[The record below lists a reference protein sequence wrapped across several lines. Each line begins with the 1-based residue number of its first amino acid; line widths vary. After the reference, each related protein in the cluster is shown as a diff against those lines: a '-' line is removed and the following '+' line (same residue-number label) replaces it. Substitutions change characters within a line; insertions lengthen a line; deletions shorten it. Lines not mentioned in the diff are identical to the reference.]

1 MAVTEERAARK
12 RKLPWIVEMYRTDVG
27 KKYAM
32 AITGVMLLGFIF
44 AHMIGNLHMFEGAR
58 QINEYGEGLRDLGHP
73 LFPRTL
79 VLWVFLRVPIIAAFA
94 IHIHAAYV
102 LGYKNHKARDVK
114 YQSPRDYLAANYAS
128 RTMRWSGTIVLLFLA
143 WHLADFTIGVRT
155 VNPGFVR
162 GEIYNN
168 VLASFDRW
176 PVVVL
181 YVAAQLAL
189 AFHIWHGAWS
199 LFQSIGANNPRFN
212 PFRRTFA
219 NVFTAIV
226 VVGFLAVPFGT
237 VFGIIH

>member
-1 MAVTEERAARK
+1 M
-12 RKLPWIVEMYRTDVG
+12 PWIVEMYRTDTG

-32 AITGVMLLGFIF
+32 AISGVVLLGYVF
-44 AHMIGNLHMFEGAR
+44 AHMVGNLHAFEGIH

-79 VLWVFLRVPIIAAFA
+79 LLWVALRTPIIAAFV
-94 IHIHAAYV
+94 IHIATAYA
-102 LGYKNHKARDVK
+102 LTYSNNRARDTK

-128 RTMRWSGTIVLLFLA
+128 RTMRWSGTIILLFLA
-143 WHLADFTIGVRT
+143 WHLADLTWGLEV
-155 VNPGFVR
+155 VNPEFER
-162 GEIYNN
+162 GDIYNN
-168 VLASFDRW
+168 VLATFDRW

-181 YVAAQLAL
+181 YSVAQLAL

-212 PFRRTFA
+212 RFRRTFA
-219 NVFTAIV
+219 NVFTTIV
-226 VVGFLAVPFGT
+226 VLGFLAVPFGT